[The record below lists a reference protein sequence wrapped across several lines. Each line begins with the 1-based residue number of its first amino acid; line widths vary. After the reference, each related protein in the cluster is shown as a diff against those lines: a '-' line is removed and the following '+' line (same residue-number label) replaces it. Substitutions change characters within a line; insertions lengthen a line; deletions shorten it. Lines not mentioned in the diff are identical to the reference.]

1 MVRLFTQFQN
11 ALLQMEYSKKNKES
25 KWHML
30 YVYGNIIRIVT
41 DAILNDN
48 LGISI
53 FNKIYCKCLQRN
65 HVHWASLIK
74 STDAKL
80 KIFKMRYKLKTGNF
94 WVGSTWLIILA
105 RNAADYTWLKLP
117 GKVVLRKCLIQQSRK
132 WQLIDDQ
139 KYQLWVHGSTTCLG
153 HHGAQH
159 GR

>member
-11 ALLQMEYSKKNKES
+11 ALLQMEYSKKNKEN
-25 KWHML
+25 KWHMFDSL
-30 YVYGNIIRIVT
+30 YVYGNIIRIIT

-48 LGISI
+48 LRISI

-94 WVGSTWLIILA
+94 WAGSTWLIILA
-105 RNAADYTWLKLP
+105 KNVADYTWVKLLGLWRSWSNSSFLLLP
-117 GKVVLRKCLIQQSRK
+117 NSRK
-132 WQLIDDQ
+132 IFPKISMQR
-139 KYQLWVHGSTTCLG
+139 KYYL
-153 HHGAQH
+153 
-159 GR
+159 